1 MKNVA
6 VLTASAVALGLLC
19 TASSA
24 QLAVD
29 KPPLAS
35 SLTFNKGIAIA
46 LEAQPGTIAEIALE
60 HSNGDVVIDI
70 EVINDVGDE
79 IAFHLDPE
87 TGEILSSWTD
97 EDPSDDPGETDDED
111 SDG

>member
-6 VLTASAVALGLLC
+6 VLTASAAAFGLLC

-24 QLAVD
+24 QLAID
-29 KPPLAS
+29 QTPLAS
-35 SLTFNKGIAIA
+35 SLTFNEAIAIA
-46 LEAQPGTIAEIALE
+46 LEEQPGTIAEIALE
-60 HSNGDVVIDI
+60 RSNGNVVIDI

-79 IAFHLDPE
+79 IEFHLDPE

-97 EDPSDDPGETDDED
+97 DDPSNDPGETDDED